1 MFDLYRNNYKL
12 ESSKISFTN
21 YQIKTQK
28 RVFMNKKSETKVK
41 KISKESFMHILF
53 FITACVSVLAVILI
67 CVFIFANGIPAIA
80 KIGFKNFLF
89 GKIWAP
95 EQDIYGI
102 FPMIIGSFIVTLFAL
117 LLGVPL
123 GLTTAIFLARFCPKK
138 LYQPLKKSVEL
149 LAGIPSVVYGFI
161 GLTAIIPLVRSI
173 SGGSGASILS
183 ASIVLAIMILPTIA
197 SVSETS
203 IKAVP
208 ADYYEGSLALGA
220 CRERSI
226 LFVELPAAKSGI
238 MAGIILGLGRAI
250 GETMAVIMVAG
261 NQAVLPRGLTKGI
274 RTMTAN
280 VVLEMGYA
288 SGLHKDALIA
298 TAAVLFIFILIINL
312 VFMIIKNR
320 KN

>member
-1 MFDLYRNNYKL
+1 
-12 ESSKISFTN
+12 
-21 YQIKTQK
+21 
-28 RVFMNKKSETKVK
+28 
-41 KISKESFMHILF
+41 MHILF

-208 ADYYEGSLALGA
+208 PDYYEGSLALGA

>member
-1 MFDLYRNNYKL
+1 
-12 ESSKISFTN
+12 
-21 YQIKTQK
+21 
-28 RVFMNKKSETKVK
+28 MNKKSETKVK

-312 VFMIIKNR
+312 IFMIIKNR

>member
-1 MFDLYRNNYKL
+1 
-12 ESSKISFTN
+12 
-21 YQIKTQK
+21 
-28 RVFMNKKSETKVK
+28 MNKKSETKVK

-138 LYQPLKKSVEL
+138 LYQPLKKGVEL

-161 GLTAIIPLVRSI
+161 GLTVVIPIIRKLA
-173 SGGSGASILS
+173 GGSGASILS

-208 ADYYEGSLALGA
+208 PDYYEGSLALGA

-312 VFMIIKNR
+312 LFMAVKR
-320 KN
+320 HGEKK

>member
-208 ADYYEGSLALGA
+208 PDYYEGSLALGA

>member
-138 LYQPLKKSVEL
+138 LYQPLKKGVEL

-208 ADYYEGSLALGA
+208 PDYYERSLALGA

-312 VFMIIKNR
+312 IFMIIKNR